1 MDLEKLNI
9 GVIILIFFIAFLL
22 FKIFSFSFKL
32 LETAYV
38 IKFRKPFYNHL
49 YLRLK
54 RLKPEEKL
62 ILKNNFSFYK
72 RLNKKE
78 QRYFE
83 HRLHKFL
90 DEKDFVGRD
99 DLIITTEMRVLISAT
114 AVMLTFGFR
123 DFYIDIIS
131 RIVVYPKI
139 FYSTSNKTY
148 NKGEFNPRLK
158 SLVLSWEDFKKG
170 YAVNNDN
177 LNLGIHE
184 FTHAIQINSLKS
196 RDVSSVIFTDSFSEL
211 SKLLNT
217 NQHLKNKLMAS
228 NYFRKYAFTNQFEFL
243 AVAIETFIETPG
255 AFKSQFPE
263 VYYKIKQMLNFN
275 IAGY

>member
-1 MDLEKLNI
+1 M
-9 GVIILIFFIAFLL
+9 
-22 FKIFSFSFKL
+22 
-32 LETAYV
+32 ETAYV

-62 ILKNNFSFYK
+62 ILENNFSFYK

-158 SLVLSWEDFKKG
+158 SLVLSWDDFKKG
-170 YAVNNDN
+170 YAINNDN
-177 LNLGIHE
+177 INLGIHE

-217 NQHLKNKLMAS
+217 NKRLKNNLMAS

-243 AVAIETFIETPG
+243 AVAIETFIETPKD
-255 AFKSQFPE
+255 FRNQFPE
-263 VYYKIKQMLNFN
+263 VYRKIKQMLNFN